1 MDLSVYSVDALP
13 SVPPLPSAEQADRL
27 AQELLAGYRSGA
39 EAARRRYSRLH
50 PRFERVDRSG
60 VGATLGDARFVVAR
74 EGFDN
79 WPRLRVAVQA
89 AAVPPDR
96 RVDAF
101 LECSLGVGPLASRAG
116 PAGAAARL
124 GAGRPVRGLESVA
137 QLAAVMP
144 DAVVVRVAAGG
155 DGDARRLADRRHG
168 VHAGEPQP
176 LGRDC
181 VDGRGPDHRMAGA
194 AERVRPQLVE
204 HHDQHVREAAGRR
217 PRAGPTRAG
226 VSERP
231 HEAAHHREPRGTVTR
246 RRHGY
251 RVRPR
256 PRPDRALLSPVD
268 NAGKA
273 RS

>member
-101 LECSLGVGPLASRAG
+101 LECSWAWGHWHRA
-116 PAGAAARL
+116 
-124 GAGRPVRGLESVA
+124 
-137 QLAAVMP
+137 Q
-144 DAVVVRVAAGG
+144 
-155 DGDARRLADRRHG
+155 
-168 VHAGEPQP
+168 
-176 LGRDC
+176 
-181 VDGRGPDHRMAGA
+181 
-194 AERVRPQLVE
+194 
-204 HHDQHVREAAGRR
+204 
-217 PRAGPTRAG
+217 
-226 VSERP
+226 
-231 HEAAHHREPRGTVTR
+231 
-246 RRHGY
+246 
-251 RVRPR
+251 
-256 PRPDRALLSPVD
+256 ALLALQPDLAQADLYAAWSRWRSSPRLCQMPWLC
-268 NAGKA
+268 G
-273 RS
+273 